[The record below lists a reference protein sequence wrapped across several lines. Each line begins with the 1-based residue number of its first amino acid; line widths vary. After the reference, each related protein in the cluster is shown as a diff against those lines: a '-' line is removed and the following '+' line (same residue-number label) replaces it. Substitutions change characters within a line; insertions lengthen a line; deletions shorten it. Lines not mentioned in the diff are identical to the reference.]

1 LARKNIK
8 EYEEKTKE
16 ALEKIQAAV
25 ELASEVT
32 LEPGHAAFEDFLS
45 KKGTKN
51 RVGEV
56 YFSYVEALENHLQ
69 RDFKEDTAKQALQN
83 AWTTGVLKI
92 VPGTHKK
99 GESGYV
105 KTAIDNGDLVVTV
118 YDWCNVGETGA
129 GLLDKLGDS
138 STGLPVKAVQ
148 NMKEYE
154 ERRTELLQAIQ
165 AATGVAT
172 EVTLDVDPATFGK
185 LNQVERVGELI
196 HSYLDA
202 AKYVFERNFKDD
214 ELAKE
219 ALQAVWTTGVL
230 KLEVGTLKKGES
242 SYYVKSDCRDG
253 DLVITVISWCNVSD
267 TASDLIGK
275 LSHPATNL
283 PLKAAQNMREN
294 EEKRNEQL
302 QEIHD
307 NCQLACDVTLD
318 CNAPEFGAKIK
329 QLDRVGDIINSY
341 LEAIAYLTKR
351 LFKDDE
357 LLRSAIQA
365 AWTTG
370 VLRIEGGTK
379 KKDQSGYS
387 DVNIK
392 DGDFVVTV
400 FDWCNVSDTGS
411 DLINKLGDP
420 SSGLPLKAAAD
431 IKAQEETKTE
441 SLEKIKEAVGLG
453 TDVTFDVDWAVIHP
467 FCVKNGYGDR
477 CGEVVFNWILGGLRD
492 SLVRSCREELTKE
505 AIAET
510 WSTGVI
516 RLEAGPP
523 KMNRYHQCDFV
534 DGDLVIKF
542 KPDSMATNVGEIG
555 SDIEGKL

>member
-1 LARKNIK
+1 VK
-8 EYEEKTKE
+8 ETV
-16 ALEKIQAAV
+16 EKIQAIV
-25 ELASEVT
+25 ELPCEVT
-32 LEPGHAAFEDFLS
+32 VEPGHAAFEDFLS

-56 YFSYVEALENHLQ
+56 YFSYVEALQDRLSRE
-69 RDFKEDTAKQALQN
+69 FKEETAKQALQN

-92 VPGTHKK
+92 VPGVHKK

-105 KTAIDNGDLVVTV
+105 KTAIDNGDLVITV
-118 YDWCNVGETGA
+118 YDWCNVGETGV

-154 ERRTELLQAIQ
+154 ERRTECLQAIQ

-196 HSYLDA
+196 QSYIDA
-202 AKYVFERNFKDD
+202 AKDTFERYFSKDD
-214 ELAKE
+214 LAKE

-242 SYYVKSDCRDG
+242 GYVKTDCRDG
-253 DLVITVISWCNVSD
+253 DFVVTVFSWCNVGE
-267 TASDLIGK
+267 TGYDLIGK
-275 LSHPATNL
+275 LSHPSTNL
-283 PLKAAQNMREN
+283 PLKAAQNMKEN
-294 EEKRNEQL
+294 EEKRIELL

-329 QLDRVGDIINSY
+329 QIDRVGEIINSY
-341 LEAIAYLTKR
+341 LEAVAYLTKR
-351 LFKDDE
+351 HFKEDE
-357 LLRSAIQA
+357 LLRGAIQA

-400 FDWCNVSDTGS
+400 FDWCNVGDTGS

-431 IKAQEETKTE
+431 IKAQEETKAE
-441 SLEKIKEAVGLG
+441 SLEKIKEIVGLG
-453 TDVTFDVDWAVIHP
+453 TDVTFDVDWAFIHP
-467 FCVKNGYGDR
+467 FCVKNSYGDR

-492 SLVRSCREELTKE
+492 RLERVCREELTKE

-516 RLEAGPP
+516 RLEAGPA
-523 KMNRYHQCDFV
+523 KMSGYHQCDFV

-542 KPDSMATNVGEIG
+542 RPDSMATNVGDIG
-555 SDIEGKL
+555 QDIEGKL